1 MFTKSL
7 NSKSNLS
14 LKDLRCKMRQAGGEK
29 NFMKKGGN
37 SFLQRGRKKS
47 KGAKILGIK
56 VVDSKVIVES

>member
-1 MFTKSL
+1 
-7 NSKSNLS
+7 
-14 LKDLRCKMRQAGGEK
+14 MRQAGGEK